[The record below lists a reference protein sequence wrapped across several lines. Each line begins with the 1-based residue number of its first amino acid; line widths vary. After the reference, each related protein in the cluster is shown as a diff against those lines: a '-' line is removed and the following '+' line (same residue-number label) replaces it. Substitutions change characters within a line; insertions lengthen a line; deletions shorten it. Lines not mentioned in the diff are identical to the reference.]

1 MKLWLKL
8 LLGVVAVLYL
18 LAAGTGYY
26 MEATGPPL
34 DTEKWPSLKESGQE
48 AVTAIIPPRP
58 GESYL
63 YFYSLGA
70 FSYAEDGNLVT
81 DQRVVSYFEGE
92 DGEFYRYETDY
103 RDIEDIL
110 VSYGS
115 GFLEDTEIL
124 VVHADPELDYPL
136 VFSVKGGL
144 DRELVEYIQSRLKS
158 PGGDT

>member
-8 LLGVVAVLYL
+8 LLGVVAVLYV

-26 MEATGPPL
+26 MEAAGPPL
-34 DTEKWPSLKESGQE
+34 DTEKWSTLKESGQD
-48 AVTAIIPPRP
+48 AVTVIVSPRP
-58 GESYL
+58 GETFL

-92 DGEFYRYETDY
+92 DGEFYLYESDY
-103 RDIEDIL
+103 SEIEDIR

-124 VVHADPELDYPL
+124 VLHADPELDYHL
-136 VFSVKGGL
+136 VFSVEGGL
-144 DRELVEYIQSRLKS
+144 DRELVEYIQSRLES
-158 PGGDT
+158 TTGDI